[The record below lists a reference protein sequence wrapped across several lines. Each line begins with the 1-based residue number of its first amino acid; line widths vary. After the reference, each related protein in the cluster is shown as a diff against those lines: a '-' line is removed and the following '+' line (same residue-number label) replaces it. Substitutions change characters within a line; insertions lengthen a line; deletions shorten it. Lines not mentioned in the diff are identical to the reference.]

1 MSFSGILIANRGEIA
16 IRIARAASDLGI
28 RSVAVF
34 SGDDE
39 SSLHVIKSDER
50 VLLPGK
56 GAAAYLDMDSIISA
70 AKKNNCD
77 AIHPGYGFLSEQ
89 ADFAKKCELE
99 GVTFIGPKEKHLRLF
114 GDKGAA
120 RDAARSAS
128 VPVLNGINQPITL
141 EEAESFFEEVKGSI
155 LVKASAGGGGRGTRL
170 VTRKS
175 EVREAFARCQAAA
188 SVAFGGKDAYVE
200 AYLHQAGH
208 IEIQIL

>member
-34 SGDDE
+34 SSDDE

-99 GVTFIGPKEKHLRLF
+99 GVTFIGPKEKHLFLNLF
-114 GDKGAA
+114 QK
-120 RDAARSAS
+120 
-128 VPVLNGINQPITL
+128 N
-141 EEAESFFEEVKGSI
+141 
-155 LVKASAGGGGRGTRL
+155 
-170 VTRKS
+170 
-175 EVREAFARCQAAA
+175 
-188 SVAFGGKDAYVE
+188 
-200 AYLHQAGH
+200 
-208 IEIQIL
+208 

>member
-34 SGDDE
+34 SSDDE

-77 AIHPGYGFLSEQ
+77 AIHPGYG
-89 ADFAKKCELE
+89 LE
-99 GVTFIGPKEKHLRLF
+99 CCR
-114 GDKGAA
+114 
-120 RDAARSAS
+120 
-128 VPVLNGINQPITL
+128 VL
-141 EEAESFFEEVKGSI
+141 E
-155 LVKASAGGGGRGTRL
+155 R
-170 VTRKS
+170 
-175 EVREAFARCQAAA
+175 
-188 SVAFGGKDAYVE
+188 
-200 AYLHQAGH
+200 
-208 IEIQIL
+208 